1 MSWHWLEC
9 LLNIDRSMN
18 SYSVAERINS
28 QVNASVTWIS
38 DSEQFGVPEFWC
50 EARSGFDDCD
60 GYALLKRELLRQQGF
75 DEDKIHISTCW
86 INVKAFDTGHCVLIV
101 ETDKGQFIL
110 DNNLK
115 DPVPLNFQTVD
126 YRYIWNIIER
136 GGKWYEFSV
145 S

>member
-1 MSWHWLEC
+1 M
-9 LLNIDRSMN
+9 
-18 SYSVAERINS
+18 
-28 QVNASVTWIS
+28 S

-60 GYALLKRELLRQQGF
+60 GYALLKRALLKEQGF
-75 DEDKIHISTCW
+75 DEDKIHLATCW
-86 INVKAFDTGHCVLIV
+86 INVKADDTGHCVLIV
-101 ETDKGQFIL
+101 ETDKGQFVL

-115 DPVPLNFQTVD
+115 DPVPLNFQAVD
-126 YRYIWNIIER
+126 YTYIWNIIER

>member
-1 MSWHWLEC
+1 
-9 LLNIDRSMN
+9 MN
-18 SYSVAERINS
+18 SYSIAERINS
-28 QVNASVTWIS
+28 QVNASVTWMS
-38 DSEQFGVPEFWC
+38 DSEQFGVPEWWS

-60 GYALLKRELLRQQGF
+60 GYALLKRELLKEQGF
-75 DEDKIHISTCW
+75 DEDKIHITTCW
-86 INVKAFDTGHCVLIV
+86 INVKAIDTGHCVLIV

-115 DPVPLNFQTVD
+115 DPVSLNFQTVD

>member
-1 MSWHWLEC
+1 
-9 LLNIDRSMN
+9 MN
-18 SYSVAERINS
+18 SYSLAERINS
-28 QVNASVTWIS
+28 KVNASVSYMS
-38 DSEQFGVPEFWC
+38 DSEQFGVPEWWS

-60 GYALLKRELLRQQGF
+60 GYALLKRELLRRQGF
-75 DEDKIHISTCW
+75 DADKIHIATCW
-86 INVKAFDTGHCVLIV
+86 INVKADNTGHCVLIV
-101 ETDKGQFIL
+101 ETDKGQFVL

-126 YRYIWNIIER
+126 YKYIWNIIER

>member
-1 MSWHWLEC
+1 MATSYQ
-9 LLNIDRSMN
+9 SVN
-18 SYSVAERINS
+18 SYSLAERINS
-28 QVNASVTWIS
+28 DVNASVTYKT
-38 DSEQFGVPEFWC
+38 DLEQYEKPEHWCLPTDFGDC
-50 EARSGFDDCD
+50 ED
-60 GYALLKRELLRQQGF
+60 YALLKRAYLLEHGW
-75 DEDKIHISTCW
+75 DVDKIHLATCW
-86 INVKAFDTGHCVLIV
+86 INVRAVDTGHCVLIV

-115 DPVPLNFQTVD
+115 GLVPLNFQTVD

>member
-1 MSWHWLEC
+1 L
-9 LLNIDRSMN
+9 N

-28 QVNASVTWIS
+28 QVNASVQYKT
-38 DSEQFGVPEFWC
+38 DLEQYDKPEFWVEANTFGDC
-50 EARSGFDDCD
+50 ED
-60 GYALLKRELLRQQGF
+60 YALLKRAYLLEQGF
-75 DEDKIHISTCW
+75 DADKIHLATCW
-86 INVKAFDTGHCVLIV
+86 INVRAVDTGHCVLIV

>member
-1 MSWHWLEC
+1 MT
-9 LLNIDRSMN
+9 N
-18 SYSVAERINS
+18 SYKLAERINS
-28 QVNASVTWIS
+28 DVNASVSYMS

-60 GYALLKRELLRQQGF
+60 GNALLKRALLKEQGF
-75 DEDKIHISTCW
+75 DEDKIHIATCW
-86 INVKAFDTGHCVLIV
+86 INYIADDTGHCVLIV

-115 DPVPLNFQTVD
+115 DPVPLNFETLG
-126 YRYIWNIIER
+126 YKYLWNIIER